1 MERNAILRHSFVTRL
16 EQDLRMDGQLQ
27 FNTDLDLPS
36 NYMVKFFGLRG
47 ATTHRILYS
56 GQFQDC
62 EKFHPTRVFLQ
73 IGTNDIG
80 SALSNI
86 DVIQGIRRVVDS
98 LLSFSDVKRVIVG
111 SLFQRT
117 NPRGLTAEDYNSRV
131 DQINIFLQRFYA
143 ESKSVHF
150 WGIRGLMRPTWD
162 ISTSDGI
169 HLNLSATRKYAAL
182 IRMAVKCEQFRW
194 LNV

>member
-1 MERNAILRHSFVTRL
+1 MTYVWTDSYSSTRILICLRTTWWSSLVCE
-16 EQDLRMDGQLQ
+16 EQLHTGW
-27 FNTDLDLPS
+27 
-36 NYMVKFFGLRG
+36 
-47 ATTHRILYS
+47 HRILYS

-73 IGTNDIG
+73 IGENDIG

-162 ISTSDGI
+162 IWTSDGI
-169 HLNLSATRKYAAL
+169 HLNLSATRKYAAQ